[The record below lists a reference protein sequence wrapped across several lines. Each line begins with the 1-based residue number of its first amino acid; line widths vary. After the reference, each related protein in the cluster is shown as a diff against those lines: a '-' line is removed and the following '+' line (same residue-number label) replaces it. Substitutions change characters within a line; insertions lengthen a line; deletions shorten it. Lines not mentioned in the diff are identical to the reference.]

1 MNIVVIKKRFQ
12 DFKLDASL
20 RFGREIVAL
29 TGPNGSGKTTLLRS
43 IAGLEDPDEGRIV
56 AMGHTFFDHQEQV
69 SLAPEKRN
77 VGYVFQ
83 EAALF
88 PWLTVDKN
96 IRFGLKD
103 KEGAVAGKWLVELCE
118 ELKVTHLLGRYPAR
132 LSGGEAQRVA
142 LVRAL
147 APCPDLLL
155 LDEPF
160 SAVDMELRPSVRRY
174 ILSLQRKW
182 NIPVVMVTHDH
193 AELHTMADRVFNL
206 DAGRVT
212 SSRRRSE
219 LKDAPRISY

>member
-1 MNIVVIKKRFQ
+1 MNIIVIKKRFQ

-29 TGPNGSGKTTLLRS
+29 TGPNGSGKTTILRL
-43 IAGLEDPDEGRIV
+43 IAGLEEPDEGRIV
-56 AMGHTFFDHQEQV
+56 AMGHTFFDHQEKV
-69 SLAPEKRN
+69 SLAPEKRS

-83 EAALF
+83 DAALF

-103 KEGAVAGKWLVELCE
+103 KGSKVADEWLAELCG
-118 ELKVTHLLGRYPAR
+118 ELKVTHLLGRYPLR

-193 AELHTMADRVFNL
+193 AEIHTMADRVFNL
-206 DAGRVT
+206 DGGKVI

-219 LKDAPRISY
+219 LKETPRISY

>member
-1 MNIVVIKKRFQ
+1 MNIVVIKKRFP

-20 RFGREIVAL
+20 RFGREIVAI
-29 TGPNGSGKTTLLRS
+29 TGPNGSGKTTLLRA

-56 AMGHTFFDHQEQV
+56 VMGNTFFDHQDGL
-69 SLAPEKRN
+69 SLAPEKRSA
-77 VGYVFQ
+77 GYVFQ
-83 EAALF
+83 DAALF
-88 PWLTVDKN
+88 PWLTVDRN
-96 IRFGLKD
+96 IRFGLEGKD
-103 KEGAVAGKWLVELCE
+103 ASVTEKWLAELCE
-118 ELKVTHLLGRYPAR
+118 ELKVTHLLARHPAR

-142 LVRAL
+142 LARAL

-182 NIPVVMVTHDH
+182 NIPMVMVTHDH

-206 DAGRVT
+206 EAGRVT

-219 LKDAPRISY
+219 LNDAPRISY

>member
-1 MNIVVIKKRFQ
+1 MNIVVIKKRFP

-20 RFGREIVAL
+20 RFGREVVAL
-29 TGPNGSGKTTLLRS
+29 TGPNGSGKTTLLRA
-43 IAGLEDPDEGRIV
+43 IAGLEDPEEGRIV
-56 AMGHTFFDHQEQV
+56 AMGHTFFDHQEKV
-69 SLAPEKRN
+69 TLPPEKRN

-83 EAALF
+83 DAALF

-103 KEGAVAGKWLVELCE
+103 KGSGVKEEWLGELCG
-118 ELKVTHLLGRYPAR
+118 ELKVSHLLGRYPAR

-147 APCPDLLL
+147 APVPDLLL

-206 DAGRVT
+206 DGGRVT
-212 SSRRRSE
+212 STRRRSE
-219 LKDAPRISY
+219 LREAPRISY